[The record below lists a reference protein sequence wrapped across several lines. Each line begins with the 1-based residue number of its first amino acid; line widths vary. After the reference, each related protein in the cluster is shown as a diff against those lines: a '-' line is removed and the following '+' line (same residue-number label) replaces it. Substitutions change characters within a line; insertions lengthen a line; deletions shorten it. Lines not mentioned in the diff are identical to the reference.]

1 MILYHFTPAS
11 KVRSIKRHGLL
22 PQPDTDGMT
31 KGHDRVW
38 LTAQPD
44 LSLTEPEA
52 NWLSE
57 RGGLL
62 NTIPVVEN
70 GQLRLI
76 PRRTWL
82 FTGGW
87 VGGFFAPRTFVRSK
101 PQVRLTVCVHKN
113 DPRLHRYATWPS
125 RPRGKGFDLRSLPYA
140 RLWYV
145 YQGVIEPDRITE
157 IAEVEMEKEN
167 PQRAAA
173 RPLRKSTV

>member
-11 KVRSIKRHGLL
+11 KVHSIKRHGLL
-22 PQPDTDGMT
+22 PQLGTDGMT
-31 KGHDRVW
+31 NGHDRVTW

-44 LSLTEPEA
+44 LSLTERET
-52 NWLSE
+52 NLLFN
-57 RGGLL
+57 RGGWRF
-62 NTIPVVEN
+62 TIPVLEK

-87 VGGFFAPRTFVRSK
+87 SGGFGTPMTFVVGK
-101 PQVRLTVCVHKN
+101 PQARLTVHVRKN
-113 DPRLHRYATWPS
+113 DPLLHRYATWPS
-125 RPRGKGFDLRSLPYA
+125 RTRGNGFDLRSLPYA

-157 IAEVEMEKEN
+157 IAEVEMETEN

-173 RPLRKSTV
+173 